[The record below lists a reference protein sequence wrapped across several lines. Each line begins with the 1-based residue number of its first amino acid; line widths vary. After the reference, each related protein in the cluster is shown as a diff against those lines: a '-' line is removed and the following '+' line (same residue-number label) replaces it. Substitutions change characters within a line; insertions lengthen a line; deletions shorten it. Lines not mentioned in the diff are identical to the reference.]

1 MVASALESLRLIAED
16 PKEDENF
23 WRREFEYAGYGAV
36 KRIATGLNG
45 WDEPRREYAARWLEE
60 KEQEVATRE
69 KQMRLDTARVEKNI
83 EQIEKEVGG
92 LWQEVTRLRE
102 GTEQIQR
109 DARQMLWASLAAI
122 VTAAIVLCVS
132 VGYLMDRTK
141 LFNSADKASVELAQ
155 SAPLAHAATD
165 ASDSSKLDQHRQ
177 DERSFRRT
185 GRRYVDRNSAP

>member
-69 KQMRLDTARVEKNI
+69 KQMRLDTARVDKNI

-141 LFNSADKASVELAQ
+141 LINSADKASVELAQ
-155 SAPLAHAATD
+155 SAPLTHPAPD
-165 ASDSSKLDQHRQ
+165 ASDSSKLDQRRQ
-177 DERSFRRT
+177 DDRSFRRT
-185 GRRYVDRNSAP
+185 GRRYVDRNPPP

>member
-1 MVASALESLRLIAED
+1 VASAIESLRLIAED

-36 KRIATGLNG
+36 KRIASGLNG
-45 WDEPRREYAARWLEE
+45 WDEDRRQYAARWLEE
-60 KEQEVATRE
+60 KEQEVATRQ

-122 VTAAIVLCVS
+122 VTAAILLCIS
-132 VGYLMDRTK
+132 VAYLMDRAK
-141 LFNSADKASVELAQ
+141 LESRADRTSVELVQ
-155 SAPLAHAATD
+155 SASLAHAAAETPD
-165 ASDSSKLDQHRQ
+165 ASKIDQRRLGDH
-177 DERSFRRT
+177 SFRRA
-185 GRRYVDRNSAP
+185 GRRYADRNATP